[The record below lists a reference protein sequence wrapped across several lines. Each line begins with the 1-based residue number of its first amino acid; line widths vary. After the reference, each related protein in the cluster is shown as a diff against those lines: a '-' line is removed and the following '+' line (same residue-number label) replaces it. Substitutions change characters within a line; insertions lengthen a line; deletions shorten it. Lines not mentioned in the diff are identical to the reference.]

1 MGNLTVLLVH
11 IYIDTLHNKRHTAV
25 SNLYELYEPLN
36 LSKFYTESRAWFVYV
51 YKKGMYIWPN
61 TPKNVLSTIFVCE
74 NASDRHDTASSS
86 SLPSSLYSK
95 SLDSVPPLLECPGEI
110 FHLARR

>member
-1 MGNLTVLLVH
+1 MC
-11 IYIDTLHNKRHTAV
+11 
-25 SNLYELYEPLN
+25 
-36 LSKFYTESRAWFVYV
+36 
-51 YKKGMYIWPN
+51 IWPH

-74 NASDRHDTASSS
+74 NASDYHDTASSI
-86 SLPSSLYSK
+86 SLPSSLHYK